1 MLPSYLHEIGQTPL
15 LTAQEEAELSRLVGE
30 GSDEARNRMIAAN
43 LRLVVTIAREFDKRL
58 LPFSDLIS
66 EGNLGLIKAV
76 ERFRPD
82 RGARF
87 GTYAA
92 WWIRQSM
99 QRAIDQQAHTIRLS
113 ASARGKLL
121 KLRRI
126 AHSMADDLGR
136 EPTDDELAGEVGME
150 AESVRHLRTIGAPTA
165 SMDAQVWTEGGG
177 TLGDSMVDDSAED
190 PSEALSGKDLGG
202 EALSLL
208 GMLKPKEYEII
219 VRRFGL
225 EGHTPMSLEQVGRE
239 IGRTRERVRQIQDE
253 GLARMRRAFQRRQ
266 ALRFLEVSPPAGPR
280 WEGSSNPQ
288 FAEARAA

>member
-1 MLPSYLHEIGQTPL
+1 MLPSYLHEIGQLPL
-15 LTAQEEAELSRLVGE
+15 LSAQEEADLSRRVHL
-30 GSDEARNRMIAAN
+30 GSAEARNRMIASN

-58 LPFSDLIS
+58 LPFPDLIS

-76 ERFRPD
+76 ERYRPD

-150 AESVRHLRTIGAPTA
+150 AESVRHLRTVGAPTA

-208 GMLKPKEYEII
+208 GMLKPKECEII

-225 EGHTPMSLEQVGRE
+225 EGHKPMSLEEVGRE

-266 ALRFLEVSPPAGPR
+266 ALRFLEVSPLASPR
-280 WEGSSNPQ
+280 WEGASNPQ

>member
-1 MLPSYLHEIGQTPL
+1 MLPSYLHEIGQIPL

-30 GSDEARNRMIAAN
+30 GSDEARNRMIATN

-58 LPFSDLIS
+58 LPFADLLS

-92 WWIRQSM
+92 WWIRQGM
-99 QRAIDQQAHTIRLS
+99 QRAIDQQAHTVRLS
-113 ASARGKLL
+113 ASARSKLL
-121 KLRRI
+121 KLCRI
-126 AHSMADDLGR
+126 AHGMADDLGR

-150 AESVRHLRTIGAPTA
+150 AGAVRHLRAVGAPAA

-190 PSEALSGKDLGG
+190 PLEALSGKDLGG

-208 GMLKPKEYEII
+208 GVLKPKEYEII

-225 EGHTPMSLEQVGRE
+225 EGHAPMSLEEVGRE

-266 ALRFLEVSPPAGPR
+266 TLRFLEVSPLAAPR
-280 WEGSSNPQ
+280 WERASSTAL
-288 FAEARAA
+288 AEARAA

>member
-92 WWIRQSM
+92 WWIRQGM

-113 ASARGKLL
+113 ASARSKLL

-126 AHSMADDLGR
+126 AHGMADDLGR

-150 AESVRHLRTIGAPTA
+150 AGAVRHLRAVGAPAA

>member
-1 MLPSYLHEIGQTPL
+1 MLPSYLHEIGQVPL
-15 LTAQEEAELSRLVGE
+15 LSAQEEADLSRQVQL
-30 GSDEARNRMIAAN
+30 GSEEARNRMIASN

-58 LPFSDLIS
+58 LPFPDLIS

-76 ERFRPD
+76 ERYRAD

-126 AHSMADDLGR
+126 AHGMADDLGR

-150 AESVRHLRTIGAPTA
+150 AESVRHLRAVGAPTA

-190 PSEALSGKDLGG
+190 PLEALSGKDLGG

-225 EGHTPMSLEQVGRE
+225 EGHTPMSLGEVGRE

-266 ALRFLEVSPPAGPR
+266 ALRFLEVSPPSAPR
-280 WEGSSNPQ
+280 WEGASNPQ
-288 FAEARAA
+288 FAEACAA

>member
-1 MLPSYLHEIGQTPL
+1 MLPSYLHEIGRVPL